1 MPAVHECDD
10 LGSSPVHGDDSIP
23 RHARSPRASAFL
35 LASGLASLVGEGAEV
50 SLRRFVVPVA
60 AFAAMLALVA
70 CSKAAPRL
78 YGTIL
83 QPIRSAPPV
92 DGIDQNGEP
101 FSLRRERGRVVA
113 LYFGFTHCKDIC
125 PQTLATLGA
134 ARTKSGLGSRVAIL
148 FASVDPAR
156 DTPAALRAFFAR
168 IGVRAVGIT
177 GTHAQMSRI
186 WKAYGVDVQATRHD
200 VGHSDFVYFIGPRG
214 NLRIVGGD
222 DMSIAQ
228 LAADMRG
235 LSR

>member
-1 MPAVHECDD
+1 M
-10 LGSSPVHGDDSIP
+10 
-23 RHARSPRASAFL
+23 
-35 LASGLASLVGEGAEV
+35 
-50 SLRRFVVPVA
+50 SLRRFVLPLA
-60 AFAAMLALVA
+60 AFVGILALAA
-70 CSKAAPRL
+70 CSKTAPRL

-83 QPIRSAPPV
+83 QPIRSAPPI
-92 DGIDQNGEP
+92 DGIDQGASP
-101 FSLRRERGRVVA
+101 FSLLRERGRVVA

-125 PQTLATLGA
+125 PQTLAKLGA
-134 ARTKSGLGSRVAIL
+134 ARAKSGLGSQVAIL

-168 IGVRAVGIT
+168 VGVRAVGIT

-186 WKAYGVDVQATRHD
+186 WKAYGVEVQATRED

-222 DMSIAQ
+222 EMSIAH